1 LIKAKNCKFSTNED
15 AENRKQDS
23 NLASRNLTFF
33 ENSGYAFSRALF
45 ALFLP
50 QLLRFLKLTY
60 RIYERERRGNC
71 KLKTTCEA

>member
-33 ENSGYAFSRALF
+33 ENSGYTFSRALF

-50 QLLRFLKLTY
+50 QLFKIPKINLPHL
-60 RIYERERRGNC
+60 
-71 KLKTTCEA
+71 